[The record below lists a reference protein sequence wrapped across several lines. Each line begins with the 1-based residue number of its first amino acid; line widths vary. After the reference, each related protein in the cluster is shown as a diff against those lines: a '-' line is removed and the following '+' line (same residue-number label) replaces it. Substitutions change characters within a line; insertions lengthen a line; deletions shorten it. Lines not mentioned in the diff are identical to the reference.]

1 MLLEIPNPNYSKM
14 QRRYAHLDNTII
26 TEHDAKKDLM
36 VHVILETGDNTKLK
50 TKKRYR
56 VGQPGK

>member
-1 MLLEIPNPNYSKM
+1 M
-14 QRRYAHLDNTII
+14 QRKYGHLDDTII
-26 TEHDAKKDLM
+26 TEHDAKKDLL
-36 VHVILETGDNTKLK
+36 VHAILEIEDNTKLK

>member
-1 MLLEIPNPNYSKM
+1 M
-14 QRRYAHLDNTII
+14 QRKYAHLDDTII
-26 TEHDAKKDLM
+26 TEHDAKKGLL

>member
-1 MLLEIPNPNYSKM
+1 M
-14 QRRYAHLDNTII
+14 QRKYAHLDVTII
-26 TEHDAKKDLM
+26 TEHNAKKDLL
-36 VHVILETGDNTKLK
+36 VHVILETGDNIKLK